1 MKYEISD
8 QVKNNLLAFLNRVD
22 LKGNEVPYFIEILNV
37 FANTNVNNPVQ
48 QEVEINSVNGK

>member
-22 LKGNEVPYFIEILNV
+22 LKGSEVPYYIEI
-37 FANTNVNNPVQ
+37 
-48 QEVEINSVNGK
+48 INALQSPLQPCAESPCL